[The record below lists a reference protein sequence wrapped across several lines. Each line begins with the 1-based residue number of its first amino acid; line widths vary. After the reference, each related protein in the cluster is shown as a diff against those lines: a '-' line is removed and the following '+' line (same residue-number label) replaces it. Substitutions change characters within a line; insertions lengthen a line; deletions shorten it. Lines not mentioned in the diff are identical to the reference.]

1 MWTRSSAKANM
12 NTDWEKKKKKVPEF
26 AVLFFVVVWV
36 MSYTFISCEADHPPK
51 VPVKEVTEIWS
62 CPLLV
67 FG

>member
-1 MWTRSSAKANM
+1 MDKIKCKSKYEYRLG
-12 NTDWEKKKKKVPEF
+12 KKKKVPEF

-36 MSYTFISCEADHPPK
+36 MSYAFISCEADHPPK